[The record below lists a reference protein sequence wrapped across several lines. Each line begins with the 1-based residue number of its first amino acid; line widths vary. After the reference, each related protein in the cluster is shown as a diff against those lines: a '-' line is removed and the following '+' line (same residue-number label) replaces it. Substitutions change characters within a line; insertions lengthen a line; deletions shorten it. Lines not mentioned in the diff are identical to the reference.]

1 MGRIVAPYGVKGW
14 LKVVPSTAER
24 ETLLSHKEWWLRP
37 RGERSEWR
45 RCSLEEGRPHGS
57 ALIVRVTGLADREA
71 AAMYSGGDI
80 GIARS
85 ALPAAAE
92 NEVYWSDLVGL
103 AVWNRQGE
111 RLGTV
116 AAVQDFGAHP
126 VLRVESEQMRD
137 EGPPMLIPFVE
148 AYVHAVDLASGRIEV
163 DWQKDYL

>member
-24 ETLLSHKEWWLRP
+24 ETLLSHEEWWLRP
-37 RGERSEWR
+37 RGEGSEWR
-45 RCSLEEGRPHGS
+45 HCTLEEGRPHGS
-57 ALIVRVTGLADREA
+57 ALIVRIAGLDDREN
-71 AAMYSGGDI
+71 AAMYSGGDV

-85 ALPAAAE
+85 ALPPAAE

-126 VLRVESEQMRD
+126 VLRVEHD
-137 EGPPMLIPFVE
+137 EGSPRLIPFVE
-148 AYVHAVDLASGRIEV
+148 AYVDSVDLASGRIEV
-163 DWQKDYL
+163 DWQKDYS

>member
-1 MGRIVAPYGVKGW
+1 MGRVVAPYGVKGW
-14 LKVVPSTAER
+14 LKVIPSTAEHD
-24 ETLLSHKEWWLRP
+24 TLLSHEEWWLRP

-45 RCSLEEGRPHGS
+45 RCTFEEGRVHGNT
-57 ALIVRVTGLADREA
+57 LIARVAELSSREA
-71 AAMYSGGDI
+71 AAAYAGGEV

-92 NEVYWSDLVGL
+92 GELYWADLLGL

-126 VLRVESEQMRD
+126 VLRVEHE
-137 EGPPMLIPFVE
+137 EGAPRLIPFVE
-148 AYVHAVDLASGRIEV
+148 AYVDAVDLASRRIEV
-163 DWQKDYL
+163 DWGKDYS